1 MHKDG
6 WPRWWCDSCRGALT
20 LKQACGGLE
29 REVMPISH
37 SYTLSWLEPLSS
49 DTLICRSFTKKWE
62 GTNSME
68 VVLV

>member
-37 SYTLSWLEPLSS
+37 SYTLSWLEPL
-49 DTLICRSFTKKWE
+49 TVTPSFVDPLQKNEKGRIQWR
-62 GTNSME
+62 
-68 VVLV
+68 